1 MGLAAGLMGMMGT
14 VQGPGGFDPPKLV
27 PMSALLAIG
36 SLTIAGVVAGLYPA
50 RKAAMLQPVEA
61 LRQEGILE
69 LDANMFQDL
78 FQEAY
83 GAMRHNRRR
92 TALTMLGMAWGIA
105 TVVML
110 LAYGDGFGQAC
121 ANIFANFGT
130 KLVIV
135 VPGRTSMQAG
145 GKKAGMLV
153 RFTQDD
159 VETLTSNLPQI
170 TQITPEVSKQ
180 ASIQFDTRV
189 FTWAVTG
196 NYPNVFDVRALKLD
210 QGRFYNPEDEIQRA
224 RVAVIGSEAKEKLFS
239 GRNALGEH
247 IRVDGLSF
255 EVIGV
260 LSAKMQEGNDDINRV
275 VYVPFSTMSDL
286 KNTHYLDTIWFTYQT
301 PEYESLEQSVR
312 TILAAEHKF
321 SQTDRQAVDV
331 FNLMMQVH
339 QFEIITMGL
348 KILMGFIGTLTLGI
362 GGVGLMNIML
372 VSVTQR
378 TREIGVQK
386 ALGAPRRYILMQFL
400 AEALTIT
407 FIGGVLGVILAY
419 AVALSVGRLTLYSA
433 FAKNGEAGDIR
444 LIISPGT
451 LIASTLILGAVGLI
465 SGMIPA
471 FRASR
476 LNPIEALRHE

>member
-1 MGLAAGLMGMMGT
+1 MKKVLR
-14 VQGPGGFDPPKLV
+14 D
-27 PMSALLAIG
+27 LLRE
-36 SLTIAGVVAGLYPA
+36 SYS
-50 RKAAMLQPVEA
+50 
-61 LRQEGILE
+61 
-69 LDANMFQDL
+69 
-78 FQEAY
+78 
-83 GAMRHNRRR
+83 AMRHNRRR

-110 LAYGDGFGQAC
+110 LAYGNGFGQAC

-145 GKKAGMLV
+145 GQKAGVVV
-153 RFTQDD
+153 RFTDED
-159 VETLTSNLPQI
+159 VDTLTTNLPQI
-170 TQITPEVSKQ
+170 TRITPEVSKQ
-180 ASIQFDTRV
+180 ASIQYDTRV
-189 FTWAVTG
+189 FTWSVTG
-196 NYPNVFDVRALKLD
+196 NYPNVLFVRALKMA
-210 QGRFYNPEDEIQRA
+210 QGRFYNLEDQLQRA

-260 LSAKMQEGNDDINRV
+260 LDAKMQEGNDDINRV
-275 VYVPFSTMSDL
+275 IYVPFTTMSEL
-286 KNTHYLDTIWFTYQT
+286 KNTRYLDSIWFTYQT

-312 TILAAEHKF
+312 TIMSTQHKF
-321 SQTDRQAVDV
+321 NQTDHQAVEV
-331 FNLMMQVH
+331 FNLMTQVH
-339 QFEIITMGL
+339 QFEIITLGL

-386 ALGAPRRYILMQFL
+386 ALGAPRRYILLQFL

-407 FIGGVLGVILAY
+407 FLGGVLGVILAY
-419 AVALSVGRLTLYSA
+419 IVALSVGRLTLYSA

-444 LIISPGT
+444 LIIAPGT
-451 LIASTLILGAVGLI
+451 LIASALILAAVGLI
-465 SGMIPA
+465 SGMVPA

-476 LNPIEALRHE
+476 LDPIEALRYE

>member
-1 MGLAAGLMGMMGT
+1 M
-14 VQGPGGFDPPKLV
+14 FRD
-27 PMSALLAIG
+27 LL
-36 SLTIAGVVAGLYPA
+36 
-50 RKAAMLQPVEA
+50 
-61 LRQEGILE
+61 
-69 LDANMFQDL
+69 
-78 FQEAY
+78 QEAY
-83 GAMRHNRRR
+83 AAMRHNRRR

-135 VPGRTSMQAG
+135 VPDRTSMQAG
-145 GKKAGMLV
+145 GQKAGVLV

-159 VETLTSNLPQI
+159 IDTLTTNLPQI
-170 TQITPEVSKQ
+170 THITPEVSKQ
-180 ASIQFDTRV
+180 ASVQYDTRV
-189 FTWAVTG
+189 FTFPVSG
-196 NYPNVFDVRALKLD
+196 NNPDVLDIRALKLG
-210 QGRFYNPEDEIQRA
+210 QGRFYNMEDQVQRA
-224 RVAVIGSEAKEKLFS
+224 RVAVIGSEAREKLFS
-239 GRNALGEH
+239 GRNAVGEH

-255 EVIGV
+255 EVVGV
-260 LSAKMQEGNDDINRV
+260 LGAKMQEGNDDINRV

-286 KNTHYLDTIWFTYQT
+286 KSTHYLDTIWFTYQT
-301 PEYESLEQSVR
+301 PEYESLEQAVR
-312 TILAAEHKF
+312 SILATQHKF
-321 SQTDRQAVDV
+321 NQTDRQAVMV
-331 FNLMMQVH
+331 FNIMMQVH
-339 QFEIITMGL
+339 QFEIITLGL

-386 ALGAPRRYILMQFL
+386 ALGARRRYILMQFL

-407 FIGGVLGVILAY
+407 FIGGVFGVLLAY

-444 LIISPGT
+444 LIIAPGT
-451 LIASTLILGAVGLI
+451 LIASTLILATVGLI
-465 SGMIPA
+465 SGMVPA

>member
-1 MGLAAGLMGMMGT
+1 MMS
-14 VQGPGGFDPPKLV
+14 D
-27 PMSALLAIG
+27 LL
-36 SLTIAGVVAGLYPA
+36 
-50 RKAAMLQPVEA
+50 
-61 LRQEGILE
+61 
-69 LDANMFQDL
+69 
-78 FQEAY
+78 QEAY
-83 GAMRHNRRR
+83 NAMRHNRRR

-121 ANIFANFGT
+121 AAIFANFGT

-135 VPGRTSMQAG
+135 VPGKTSLQAG
-145 GKKAGMLV
+145 GQKSGVAV

-159 VETLTSNLPQI
+159 VDALTTNLPQI
-170 TQITPEVSKQ
+170 THITPEVGKQ
-180 ASIQFDTRV
+180 ANVQYDTRV
-189 FTWAVTG
+189 FSWSVSG
-196 NYPNVFDVRALKLD
+196 NYPNVLDIRALKLD
-210 QGRFYNPEDEIQRA
+210 QGRFYNMEDQVQRA

-239 GRNALGEH
+239 GRNAIGEH
-247 IRVDGLSF
+247 IRLDGLSF
-255 EVIGV
+255 EVVGV
-260 LSAKMQEGNDDINRV
+260 LKAKMQEGNDDINRV

-286 KNTHYLDTIWFTYQT
+286 KDTHYLDTIWFTYQM
-301 PEYESLEQSVR
+301 PDYERLEPAVR
-312 TILAAEHKF
+312 TILATQHKF
-321 SQTDRQAVDV
+321 NQSDRQAVRV
-331 FNLMMQVH
+331 FNIMMQVH

-348 KILMGFIGTLTLGI
+348 KVLMGFIGTLTLGI

-386 ALGAPRRYILMQFL
+386 ALGAPRRYILLQFL

-407 FIGGVLGVILAY
+407 FIGGVLGVVLAY
-419 AVALSVGRLTLYSA
+419 IVALSVGRLTLYSA

-444 LIISPGT
+444 LIIAPGT

>member
-1 MGLAAGLMGMMGT
+1 MLN
-14 VQGPGGFDPPKLV
+14 D
-27 PMSALLAIG
+27 LLHEA
-36 SLTIAGVVAGLYPA
+36 Y
-50 RKAAMLQPVEA
+50 AAM
-61 LRQEGILE
+61 R
-69 LDANMFQDL
+69 F
-78 FQEAY
+78 
-83 GAMRHNRRR
+83 NRRR

-130 KLVIV
+130 KLCIV
-135 VPGRTSMQAG
+135 VPGKSSMGAG
-145 GKKAGMLV
+145 GQKSGVNV
-153 RFTQDD
+153 RFTQED
-159 VETLTSNLPQI
+159 VDALTTNLPQV
-170 TQITPEVSKQ
+170 THITPEVGKQ
-180 ASIQFDTRV
+180 ANVQYDTRV
-189 FTWAVTG
+189 FSFPVTG
-196 NYPNVFDVRALKLD
+196 NYPNVLDIRSMKLG
-210 QGRFYNPEDEIQRA
+210 QGRFYNMEDQVQRA
-224 RVAVIGSEAKEKLFS
+224 HVAVIGSEAKDKLFS

-255 EVIGV
+255 EIVGV

-275 VYVPFSTMSDL
+275 VYIPFTTMSDL
-286 KNTHYLDTIWFTYQT
+286 KDTHYLDSIWFNYQT
-301 PEYESLEQSVR
+301 PEYEKIEPAVR
-312 TILAAEHKF
+312 TILATQHKF
-321 SQTDRQAVDV
+321 NSADRQAVRV
-331 FNLMMQVH
+331 FNIMMQVH
-339 QFEIITMGL
+339 QFEIITLGL

-386 ALGAPRRYILMQFL
+386 ALGCRRGYILFQFL

-407 FIGGVLGVILAY
+407 FIGGLLGVILAY
-419 AVALSVGRLTLYSA
+419 VVALSVGRLTLYSA

-444 LIISPGT
+444 LIIAPAT

>member
-1 MGLAAGLMGMMGT
+1 M
-14 VQGPGGFDPPKLV
+14 FRD
-27 PMSALLAIG
+27 LL
-36 SLTIAGVVAGLYPA
+36 
-50 RKAAMLQPVEA
+50 R
-61 LRQEGILE
+61 
-69 LDANMFQDL
+69 
-78 FQEAY
+78 EAY

-92 TALTMLGMAWGIA
+92 TTLTMLGMAWGIA

-145 GKKAGMLV
+145 GQKAGVLV
-153 RFTQDD
+153 RFTQED
-159 VETLTSNLPQI
+159 VETLTTNLPQI
-170 TQITPEVSKQ
+170 THITPEASKV
-180 ASIQFDTRV
+180 AHIQYDTRV
-189 FTWAVTG
+189 FDFSVTG
-196 NYPNVFDVRALKLD
+196 NDPNVPDIRALKMG
-210 QGRFYNPEDEIQRA
+210 QGRFYNAEDQMQHA

-239 GRNALGEH
+239 GRNALGER

-260 LSAKMQEGNDDINRV
+260 LSPKMQEGNDDINRV
-275 VYVPFSTMSDL
+275 IYIPFTTMSDL
-286 KNTHYLDTIWFTYQT
+286 KDTHYLDSIWFTYQT
-301 PEYESLEQSVR
+301 PEYERLEQAVR
-312 TILAAEHKF
+312 SIMAVPHKF
-321 SQTDRQAVDV
+321 NQTDRQAVRV

-339 QFEIITMGL
+339 QFEIITLGL

-372 VSVTQR
+372 VSVSQR
-378 TREIGVQK
+378 TREIGMQK
-386 ALGAPRRYILMQFL
+386 ALGARKRHILTQFL

-407 FIGGVLGVILAY
+407 FLGGVLGIVLAY

-444 LIISPGT
+444 LIIAPGT
-451 LIASTLILGAVGLI
+451 LIAATLILAVVGLV

-471 FRASR
+471 VRASG
-476 LNPIEALRHE
+476 LDPIEALRHE

>member
-1 MGLAAGLMGMMGT
+1 MWR
-14 VQGPGGFDPPKLV
+14 D
-27 PMSALLAIG
+27 LL
-36 SLTIAGVVAGLYPA
+36 
-50 RKAAMLQPVEA
+50 
-61 LRQEGILE
+61 
-69 LDANMFQDL
+69 
-78 FQEAY
+78 QEAY

-135 VPGRTSMQAG
+135 VPGQTSMQAG
-145 GKKAGMLV
+145 GQKAGVLV
-153 RFTQDD
+153 RLTQED
-159 VETLTSNLPQI
+159 VDTLHTNLPQI
-170 TQITPEVSKQ
+170 TQITPEVSKD
-180 ASIQFDTRV
+180 SNIQYETRSFSFSV
-189 FTWAVTG
+189 SG
-196 NYPNVFDVRALKLD
+196 NNPNVFAIRSLKLD
-210 QGRFYNPEDEIQRA
+210 QGRLYGLEDQIQRS

-239 GRNALGEH
+239 GRNAIGER
-247 IRVDGLSF
+247 IRVNGLSF
-255 EVIGV
+255 EVIGI
-260 LSAKMQEGNDDINRV
+260 LSAKMQEGNSDINRV
-275 VYVPFSTMSDL
+275 IYVPFSTMGDL
-286 KNTHYLDTIWFTYQT
+286 KDTRYLDSIWFTYQT
-301 PEYESLEQSVR
+301 PEYERLESTVR
-312 TILAAEHKF
+312 SILATPHKF
-321 SQTDRQAVDV
+321 NQTDRQALRV

-339 QFEIITMGL
+339 QFEIITLGL
-348 KILMGFIGTLTLGI
+348 KVLMGFIGTLTLGI

-444 LIISPGT
+444 LIIAPGT
-451 LIASTLILGAVGLI
+451 LIASTLILGFVGLI

-476 LNPIEALRHE
+476 LDPIEALRHE

>member
-1 MGLAAGLMGMMGT
+1 MLR
-14 VQGPGGFDPPKLV
+14 
-27 PMSALLAIG
+27 ALL
-36 SLTIAGVVAGLYPA
+36 
-50 RKAAMLQPVEA
+50 
-61 LRQEGILE
+61 
-69 LDANMFQDL
+69 
-78 FQEAY
+78 QEAY
-83 GAMRHNRRR
+83 TAMRHNRRR

-135 VPGRTSMQAG
+135 VPGKTSMQAG
-145 GKKAGMLV
+145 GQKSGEAV
-153 RFTQDD
+153 RFTQED
-159 VETLTSNLPQI
+159 VEALATNLPQI
-170 TQITPEVSKQ
+170 THITPSVDKQ
-180 ASIQFDTRV
+180 ANVQYENRV
-189 FTWAVTG
+189 FTFPVSG
-196 NYPNVFDVRALKLD
+196 NNPDVYDIRSLK
-210 QGRFYNPEDEIQRA
+210 QGVGRFYNMEDQVQRG

-239 GRNALGEH
+239 GRNAVGEY
-247 IRVDGLSF
+247 IRLDGISF
-255 EVIGV
+255 EVVGV
-260 LSAKMQEGNDDINRV
+260 LAAKMQEGNDDINRV

-286 KNTHYLDTIWFTYQT
+286 KSTHYLDTIWFNYQT
-301 PEYESLEQSVR
+301 PEYQKIEPAVR
-312 TILAAEHKF
+312 TILAGQHKF
-321 SQTDRQAVDV
+321 NESDREAVRV
-331 FNLMMQVH
+331 FNLMNQLH
-339 QFEIITMGL
+339 QFEIITLGL

-386 ALGAPRRYILMQFL
+386 ALGARRRYILMQFL

-419 AVALSVGRLTLYSA
+419 IVALSVGRLTLYSA

-444 LIISPGT
+444 LIIQPAT
-451 LIASTLILGAVGLI
+451 LIASTVILGAVGLI

-476 LNPIEALRHE
+476 LDPIESLRHE

>member
-1 MGLAAGLMGMMGT
+1 M
-14 VQGPGGFDPPKLV
+14 
-27 PMSALLAIG
+27 
-36 SLTIAGVVAGLYPA
+36 Y
-50 RKAAMLQPVEA
+50 R
-61 LRQEGILE
+61 
-69 LDANMFQDL
+69 DL
-78 FQEAY
+78 IEEAY
-83 GAMRHNRRR
+83 AAMRHNRRR

-145 GKKAGMLV
+145 GQKGGVQV
-153 RFTQDD
+153 RFTQED
-159 VETLTSNLPQI
+159 VETLTTNLPQI
-170 TQITPEVSKQ
+170 TNITPEVGKQ
-180 ASIQFDTRV
+180 ATAQYDTRS
-189 FTWAVTG
+189 FSFPVTG
-196 NYPNVFDVRALKLD
+196 NDPNVMSIRVLKVG
-210 QGRFYNPEDEIQRA
+210 QGRFYNMEDQLQRA

-239 GRNALGEH
+239 GRNALGER
-247 IRVDGLSF
+247 IRLDGLSF

-275 VYVPFSTMSDL
+275 VYIPFTSMGDL
-286 KNTHYLDTIWFTYQT
+286 KDTHYLDTIWFNYETR
-301 PEYESLEQSVR
+301 EYEGLEPAVR
-312 TILAAEHKF
+312 GLLATLHKF
-321 SQTDRQAVDV
+321 NQTDRQAVRV

-339 QFEIITMGL
+339 QFEIITLGL
-348 KILMGFIGTLTLGI
+348 KVLMGFIGTLTLGI

-386 ALGAPRRYILMQFL
+386 ALGASRRYILTQFL

-407 FIGGVLGVILAY
+407 FIGGVLGVIMAY
-419 AVALSVGRLTLYSA
+419 LVAVSVGRLTLYSA

-444 LIISPGT
+444 LIIAPGT
-451 LIASTLILGAVGLI
+451 LIASTLILGVVGLV
-465 SGMIPA
+465 SGMVPA
-471 FRASR
+471 IRASR
-476 LNPIEALRHE
+476 LDPIEALRHE